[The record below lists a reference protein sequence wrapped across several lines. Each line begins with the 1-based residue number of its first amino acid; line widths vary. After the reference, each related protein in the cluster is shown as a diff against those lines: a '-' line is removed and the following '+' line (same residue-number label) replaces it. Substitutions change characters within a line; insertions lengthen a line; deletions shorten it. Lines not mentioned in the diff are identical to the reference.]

1 MKKKWILI
9 ISVCT
14 VLVGCV
20 LLGPLMSNVEQPNYE
35 IESSLDSYEIR
46 RYDPM
51 IVAEVSLNGSREES
65 ISTGFR
71 LLADYIFGNN
81 IVEERIAMTAPVQ
94 QERSEKIA
102 MTAPV
107 QQQEVDG
114 AWNVR
119 FVMPSQYSMETLP
132 KPRNQRV
139 ALRQIPS
146 KRYVVIT
153 FSGTNSDANIKKNEQ
168 RLKAYIEANALQTV
182 GSPKYAFYNPPWTL
196 PFLRRNEILI
206 ELAS

>member
-65 ISTGFR
+65 ISAGFR

-119 FVMPSQYSMETLP
+119 FIMPSQYSMETLP

>member
-1 MKKKWILI
+1 
-9 ISVCT
+9 
-14 VLVGCV
+14 
-20 LLGPLMSNVEQPNYE
+20 MSNVEQPNYE